1 MTILNIGNQAS
12 QTMPATSGTYN
23 FSVTRDDILR
33 KCGLNLGVLE
43 ESEVFTAAE
52 TKDLARKLNMAVKQ
66 LAGNMDK
73 APGFKMWQRERGDLF
88 LSTSKYAYNLSPIDG
103 IGWCGGVTGLG
114 LPITFQSSTL
124 NQSGGAAIGATS
136 LILNQ
141 INAVNINDYVGILC
155 GSDWYW
161 TTISGLTVATK
172 TITIPAPGLPVAA
185 AGGTEIVN
193 YTVKAQRPVE
203 VLTSSLRDSNGTDT
217 PMTRMTVEV
226 YEALPTKTQPGN
238 TQDPTAFYYEPRVQN
253 QSGRYYID
261 CSGAQDVTKYQHLV
275 YLRQAQNFDNP
286 GDAPEF
292 PQEWF
297 NHLSWTLTLM
307 AHSMFDVEWTQGM
320 QAAYS
325 TATMPAREANAS
337 VTAAYFLPE
346 GEDDM

>member
-1 MTILNIGNQAS
+1 
-12 QTMPATSGTYN
+12 
-23 FSVTRDDILR
+23 
-33 KCGLNLGVLE
+33 
-43 ESEVFTAAE
+43 
-52 TKDLARKLNMAVKQ
+52 
-66 LAGNMDK
+66 
-73 APGFKMWQRERGDLF
+73 
-88 LSTSKYAYNLSPIDG
+88 
-103 IGWCGGVTGLG
+103 
-114 LPITFQSSTL
+114 
-124 NQSGGAAIGATS
+124 
-136 LILNQ
+136 
-141 INAVNINDYVGILC
+141 
-155 GSDWYW
+155 
-161 TTISGLTVATK
+161 
-172 TITIPAPGLPVAA
+172 
-185 AGGTEIVN
+185 
-193 YTVKAQRPVE
+193 
-203 VLTSSLRDSNGTDT
+203 
-217 PMTRMTVEV
+217 MTRMTVEV

-325 TATMPAREANAS
+325 SATMPAREANAS